1 MSLSSILG
9 PAYTPVQDHP
19 PGAGSAASAEPP
31 GLSSGCSWGMD
42 RARTYGQAGHIGTC
56 EGAGDAGGANHGKRS
71 GMQGGGEGRGL
82 VMQILN

>member
-1 MSLSSILG
+1 
-9 PAYTPVQDHP
+9 
-19 PGAGSAASAEPP
+19 
-31 GLSSGCSWGMD
+31 MD